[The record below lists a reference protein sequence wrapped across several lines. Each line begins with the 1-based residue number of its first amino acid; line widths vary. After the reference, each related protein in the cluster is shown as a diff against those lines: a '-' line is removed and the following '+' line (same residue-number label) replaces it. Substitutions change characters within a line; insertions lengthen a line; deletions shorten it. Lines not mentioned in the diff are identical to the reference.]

1 MYPRLEAKEA
11 SNSELET
18 STHKKVSRKAC
29 FLQPKNQETCSLAE
43 ENLSDNNHSI
53 LTQYYRKKTNCSP
66 ILHVHRQKEPRPV
79 PSPDYNR
86 MPRPPARLMSEKTKW
101 ELELSF
107 SPSSAAIQTGG
118 IIGDP
123 WGAGTPLPPSRSE
136 EASLH
141 LSPHWAGVGVSPS
154 VVHFDL
160 VFRNY
165 HTNITLQTRI
175 RVWKIVAEYRK
186 Y

>member
-29 FLQPKNQETCSLAE
+29 FLQPKNQEICSLAE

-86 MPRPPARLMSEKTKW
+86 MPRPSARLMSEKTKW

-107 SPSSAAIQTGG
+107 SPSPAAIQTGG

-123 WGAGTPLPPSRSE
+123 WGAGTPYLPPTVRKRPSIS
-136 EASLH
+136 SLGWCWC
-141 LSPHWAGVGVSPS
+141 LSFSGS
-154 VVHFDL
+154 F
-160 VFRNY
+160 
-165 HTNITLQTRI
+165 
-175 RVWKIVAEYRK
+175 
-186 Y
+186 